1 MEGERETEDRAY
13 YTCGYVFVMAVG
25 ILTGIIATLVGQA
38 IGRML

>member
-1 MEGERETEDRAY
+1 MDGQGETEDRSY

-25 ILTGIIATLVGQA
+25 ILVGIAATLVGQA

>member
-1 MEGERETEDRAY
+1 MDGETKDCAY

-25 ILTGIIATLVGQA
+25 ILMGIAATLVGQA